1 MFQMGKKEM
10 MFLFMDLLMNRLAL
24 GTAQFGLQYGIA
36 NQSGKISRSEAGAML
51 QLARNESIEIIET
64 AIAYG
69 ERELCL
75 GDLGVEGFK
84 IVTKI
89 PWVPTMP
96 EGISDWVRSQILD
109 SCSRLGVRSV
119 YAVLLHQPTQLL
131 ESYGDI
137 LFKAL
142 QQLKEDAVTLKIGVS
157 IYSPCELDMLVH
169 KFRFDLVQ
177 APLNLVDQRLV
188 SSGWLRRL
196 NEKGIEVHTRSTFLQ
211 GLLLMPRFKIPYKF
225 DRWKNLWC
233 SWHSWL
239 EEHGIDPVQAC
250 LAYPLGF
257 PEVDRVIV
265 GADSL
270 KQLQKIIDSSLR
282 GELEKLPNL
291 VIEDEQLINPINWTK
306 L

>member
-1 MFQMGKKEM
+1 MT
-10 MFLFMDLLMNRLAL
+10 RLAL
-24 GTAQFGLQYGIA
+24 GTAQFGMQYGIV
-36 NQSGKISRSEAGAML
+36 NQSGKVSRFEAGAML
-51 QLARNESIEIIET
+51 QLARDASIDVIDT

-69 ERELCL
+69 DSELSL

-89 PWVPTMP
+89 PWAPVIP
-96 EGISDWVRSQILD
+96 EAISDWVHNQVLD

-119 YAVLLHQPTQLL
+119 YAVLLHHPAQLL
-131 ESYGDI
+131 EPYGDK

-142 QQLKEDAVTLKIGVS
+142 QQLKEDAMTLKIGVS
-157 IYSPCELDMLVH
+157 IYSPYELDALAH
-169 KFRFDLVQ
+169 RFRFDLVQ
-177 APLNLVDQRLV
+177 APLNLIDQRLV

-196 NEKGIEVHTRSTFLQ
+196 YEEGIEVHTRSAFLQ
-211 GLLLMPRFKIPYKF
+211 GLLLMPRSKIPHKF
-225 DRWKNLWC
+225 DRWENLWS

-239 EEHGIDPVQAC
+239 EEYAVDSVQAG

-257 PEVDRVIV
+257 PEIDRVIV

-270 KQLQKIIDSSLR
+270 KQFQKIVDSSLK
-282 GELEKLPNL
+282 GALENLPNL
-291 VIEDEQLINPINWTK
+291 FSEDEQLINPINWPK